1 MSGRLDCW
9 SAIRFSGFKRCK
21 GAEVWVQ
28 AVHVDIWSDL
38 VCPWC
43 YLGKRRFETALAVFD
58 HADKVEVVHRSFQLD
73 PSIPKGVTL
82 RTRDMLMRKYRM
94 TEPQVIA
101 SQANLEQLAAVE
113 GLEYHLAE
121 SHTGN
126 TMDAHRLVHL
136 GREQGIQDAVIE
148 RLFRAH
154 FTENR
159 SLFDK
164 AALVTLGNE
173 SGLRGVEELLDNN
186 RYEDD
191 VVADHRQASELGA
204 NGVPFFVLDGRYG
217 VSGAQSVE
225 VFTEALA
232 RAWTHS

>member
-1 MSGRLDCW
+1 MR
-9 SAIRFSGFKRCK
+9 
-21 GAEVWVQ
+21 
-28 AVHVDIWSDL
+28 VDIWSDL

-43 YLGKRRFETALAVFD
+43 YLGKRRFETALAVFA
-58 HADKVEVVHRSFQLD
+58 HGNEVEVVHRSFQLD
-73 PSIPKGVTL
+73 PSIPKGVSL
-82 RTRDMLMRKYRM
+82 RARDMLMRKYRM
-94 TEPQVIA
+94 SEPQVIA
-101 SQANLEQLAAVE
+101 SQTHLEQLAAIE

-136 GREQGIQDAVIE
+136 GHEQGIQDAVIE

-159 SLFDK
+159 SLFDQ
-164 AALVTLGNE
+164 ASLATLGGE
-173 SGLRGVEELLDNN
+173 AGLSGVDVLLASD
-186 RYEDD
+186 RLADA

-204 NGVPFFVLDGRYG
+204 NGVPFFVLDGRHG

-225 VFTEALA
+225 VFADALA
-232 RAWTHS
+232 RAWT

>member
-1 MSGRLDCW
+1 M
-9 SAIRFSGFKRCK
+9 
-21 GAEVWVQ
+21 Q
-28 AVHVDIWSDL
+28 VDIWSDL

-43 YLGKRRFETALAVFD
+43 YLGKRRFETALAVFPHGKEVD
-58 HADKVEVVHRSFQLD
+58 VVHRSFQLD
-73 PSIPKGVTL
+73 PSIPKGATL

-94 TEPQVIA
+94 TESQVIA
-101 SQANLEQLAAVE
+101 SQTRLEELAAVE
-113 GLEYHLAE
+113 GLEYHLAD

-159 SLFDK
+159 SLFDRASL
-164 AALVTLGNE
+164 AALGSE
-173 SGLRGVEELLDNN
+173 AGLQGVEELLDTP
-186 RYEDD
+186 RYEDE
-191 VVADHRQASELGA
+191 VVADHHQANKLGA
-204 NGVPFFVLDGRYG
+204 NGVPFFVLGGRYG

-225 VFTEALA
+225 AFTDAIT
-232 RAWTHS
+232 RAWTASA